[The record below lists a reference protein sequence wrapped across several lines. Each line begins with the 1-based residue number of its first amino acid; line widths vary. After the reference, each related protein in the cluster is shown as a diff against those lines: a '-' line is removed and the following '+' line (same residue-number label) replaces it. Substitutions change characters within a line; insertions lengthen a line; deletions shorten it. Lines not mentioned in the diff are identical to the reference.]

1 MMLHNEYLTDEEL
14 GQLISEAEA
23 DLIPAPPELADN
35 ILNAI
40 KEMEKQEAQIIQC
53 PKPKALPK
61 EKAKIKKKKNLEF
74 AAYCFRV
81 GMAAAAAI
89 AFIFIMPYLP
99 GLDMSGDADDS
110 YAEMNLWEAEPL
122 NEVQYA
128 EYEALRNCPTREEVL
143 NDANFFQKIFGENGI
158 FTENDNMESL

>member
-1 MMLHNEYLTDEEL
+1 MILHNEYLTDEEL
-14 GQLISEAEA
+14 NQLISEAEA

-35 ILNAI
+35 ILSAI
-40 KEMEKQEAQIIQC
+40 RDSEEQETVVQRPEEELSKETT
-53 PKPKALPK
+53 
-61 EKAKIKKKKNLEF
+61 KIKRKKNLDF
-74 AAYCFRV
+74 VAYCFRV

-99 GLDMSGDADDS
+99 GLDMGGDADDS

-158 FTENDNMESL
+158 FTKNDNMESL

>member
-40 KEMEKQEAQIIQC
+40 KEMEKQEAEIIRCQ
-53 PKPKALPK
+53 KPEALPK

-99 GLDMSGDADDS
+99 GLDMNGDADDS
-110 YAEMNLWEAEPL
+110 YAEMNLWEPETL

-128 EYEALRNCPTREEVL
+128 EYEALRSCPTREEVL
-143 NDANFFQKIFGENGI
+143 NHANFFQKVFGESGI